1 MPVTRYRSVEEM
13 PPPWRDADDP
23 GNLRNV
29 AMMMAFFF
37 RLNPDPDRP
46 RGVRRFRTIEEANED
61 RGDPYRME
69 RVSRDSDPRYPP

>member
-13 PPPWRDADDP
+13 PPPWRDANDP

-29 AMMMAFFF
+29 ALMMAFYA
-37 RLNPDPDRP
+37 RMNPDADRP
-46 RGVRRFRTIEEANED
+46 RGVYKFRTIEEANED

-69 RVSRDSDPRYPP
+69 RVSREPTP